1 MGLETVGTPLAWIGF
16 TAIVLV
22 VLLLDL
28 GVFHRR
34 AHTVSL
40 REAATW
46 SAVWAS
52 LALLFN
58 AGVFLKFGSERGLE
72 FFTAYIIE
80 YTLSVDN
87 LFVFVVV
94 FSFFAL
100 PATLHHWVLFWGI
113 LGALLM
119 RGLFI
124 IIGAALLQ
132 RFHWIMYIFG
142 GFLVFT
148 GIKFMVQRDEE
159 VQPDRNPIYRLF
171 KRILPMVPEYRG
183 SRFFVIEMGR
193 RHATPL
199 ALVVLTVELTDLIF
213 ALDSIPAVFG
223 ITRDPFIV
231 YTSNIFAI
239 LGLRSLYFM
248 IAGVMGLFHYLKT
261 GLALVLMFV
270 GAKMLLSDVYHIPI
284 PLSLAVIAVLLG
296 GSILLSILRPLP
308 AAPDNEPSEP
318 LAPSETEMPAER
330 RELPQD

>member
-1 MGLETVGTPLAWIGF
+1 MGLQTVGTPVAWIGF
-16 TAIVLV
+16 TAIVLI
-22 VLLLDL
+22 VLVLDL
-28 GVFHRR
+28 GVFHRKV
-34 AHTVSL
+34 HTVSL

-58 AGVFLKFGSERGLE
+58 LGVFLRFGSDRGLE

-94 FSFFAL
+94 FSYFAL

-113 LGALLM
+113 LGALIM

-124 IIGAALLQ
+124 VIGAALLQ
-132 RFHWIMYIFG
+132 KFHWIMYIFG

-159 VQPDRNPIYRLF
+159 VQPDRNPIYRLG
-171 KRILPMVPEYRG
+171 KRILPLVPEYRG

-199 ALVVLTVELTDLIF
+199 ALVLLTVEVTDLIF

-223 ITRDPFIV
+223 VTRDPFIV

-261 GLALVLMFV
+261 GLALVLLFV
-270 GAKMLLSDVYHIPI
+270 GIKMLLSDLYHIPI
-284 PLSLAVIAVLLG
+284 PLSLAVIATLLG
-296 GSILLSILRPLP
+296 GAILLSILRPVP
-308 AAPDNEPSEP
+308 AAPDNESPESLGTSKTKQP
-318 LAPSETEMPAER
+318 R
-330 RELPQD
+330 